1 MRARELRATRSGDG
15 RYADLVRAAAGRSPL
30 TTVHAAVAY
39 ATQSGVAELCDVMG
53 DVDGWRTARKEWLVG
68 VDYCRSDPVALR
80 HLQDLGDSEVRIYDG
95 EYVVGRKGCSP
106 RVSFHPK
113 LYVFRG
119 EGGLEAVVGSG
130 NLSLTGLRRG
140 VEAGV
145 LVGCRRAEQMEPVL
159 EWFGELWEA
168 SSSLNEIVQGYATAY
183 GAMENRR
190 EPVPLEEDEVP
201 ESAGGRQQLS
211 GAQLRRLRVCTCF
224 WVDAGRLHENRGPG
238 RPGNQ
243 LMLKRNSRVFF
254 GFPARDL
261 ETDTAIG
268 HVSISYEGRERRDCS
283 LRFSN
288 NSMDVLTLPIPGDG
302 GPVAYD
308 REVLGFRRT
317 GVRRF
322 ELVVGAGQDVP
333 GWRRR
338 SEHIGGSFRMAS
350 GRAWGV
356 Y

>member
-1 MRARELRATRSGDG
+1 MRARELRTTRFRDG
-15 RYADLVRAAAGRSPL
+15 RYADLVRTAARRSPF

-39 ATQSGVAELCDVMG
+39 ATQSGVAEFCDVMR
-53 DVDGWRTARKEWLVG
+53 DVEGWRTARKEWLIG

-80 HLQDLGDSEVRIYDG
+80 HLQDLGESEVRIYDG
-95 EYVVGRKGCSP
+95 QYVVGRRGCSP

-113 LYVFRG
+113 LYLFRG
-119 EGGLEAVVGSG
+119 ETGIEAVVGSG

-140 VEAGV
+140 VEAGA
-145 LVGCRRAEQMEPVL
+145 LVGCRRVEEMEPVL
-159 EWFGELWEA
+159 EWFGELWTA
-168 SSSLNEIVQGYATAY
+168 SSPLDQVAQGYATAY

-190 EPVPLEEDEVP
+190 EPAPLEEDVVP
-201 ESAGGRQQLS
+201 ESAGGGQQLS
-211 GAQLRRLRVCTCF
+211 GAQLRKLRVCTHL
-224 WVDAGRLHENRGPG
+224 WINAGRLHQNRGPG

-254 GFPARDL
+254 GFPADDL
-261 ETDTAIG
+261 EPDTAIG
-268 HVSISYEGRERRDCS
+268 HVAIYYGGRERGDCS

-302 GPVAYD
+302 GPVTYNG
-308 REVLGFRRT
+308 EILCFKRT

-322 ELVVGAGQDVP
+322 ELVVGAARGVQR
-333 GWRRR
+333 WRRS
-338 SEHIGGSFRMAS
+338 SEQIGGAFRMAS
-350 GRAWGV
+350 GRTWGV